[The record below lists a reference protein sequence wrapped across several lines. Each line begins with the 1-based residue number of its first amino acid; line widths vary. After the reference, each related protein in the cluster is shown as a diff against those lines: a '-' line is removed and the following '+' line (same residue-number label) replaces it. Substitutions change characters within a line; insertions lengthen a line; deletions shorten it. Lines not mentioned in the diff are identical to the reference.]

1 MPKVA
6 RVAGIGIVKLA
17 QLSGR
22 PILPVAVA
30 TSRRKVL
37 DNWDRTAINLPF
49 SRLAM
54 VAGDPITV
62 PSDPDGATLEASRQ
76 ALEAGLN
83 RVSARALELA
93 DGRPGE
99 TSVA

>member
-1 MPKVA
+1 
-6 RVAGIGIVKLA
+6 
-17 QLSGR
+17 
-22 PILPVAVA
+22 
-30 TSRRKVL
+30 VL

-62 PSDPDGATLEASRQ
+62 PADPDGATLESSRQ
-76 ALEAGLN
+76 ALETHLN
-83 RVSARALELA
+83 RVSARALALA

-99 TSVA
+99 KTVG